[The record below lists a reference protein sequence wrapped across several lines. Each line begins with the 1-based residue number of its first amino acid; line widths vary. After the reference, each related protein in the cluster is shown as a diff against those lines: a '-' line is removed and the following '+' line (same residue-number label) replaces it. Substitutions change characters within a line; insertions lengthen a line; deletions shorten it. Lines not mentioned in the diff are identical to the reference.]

1 MDSELD
7 TAEHECGL
15 RTDVAGGA
23 QGLTL
28 QRNLSGCPQAC
39 IYGSQFHVATEAP
52 ELRSLVLG
60 TILVFSVLKGISC
73 LILVEA
79 EETAF
84 LDAILA
90 GSRLIIHGWR
100 ERCGCGF
107 FNLEEN

>member
-1 MDSELD
+1 MDSEL
-7 TAEHECGL
+7 
-15 RTDVAGGA
+15 DVAGGA

-28 QRNLSGCPQAC
+28 QRNSPGVLRLR
-39 IYGSQFHVATEAP
+39 YGSQFHVATEAP

-90 GSRLIIHGWR
+90 GGA
-100 ERCGCGF
+100 G
-107 FNLEEN
+107 